1 LLALGSILT
10 CRLLSSILLAGL
22 ALAAQAQPAFS
33 DSTRVLAPPRLLVKT
48 GLRLTHLGYSS
59 GSKTWRFIVPAS
71 LGVEYR
77 LGTKFSIY
85 GLAEADL
92 QASNVFTKR
101 RRQAVSAIPSAGLDM
116 GLRYY
121 YGQPKQLAAR
131 RPPEF
136 YGNYLVLEGG
146 VERNEIA
153 ANYLNRMRR
162 QMPTSLTPSLY
173 VLWGTQH
180 RIRKFALYDLNAG
193 LGVLA
198 PPYYN
203 FEHIGAAH
211 YDVAAQVNIRIYYG
225 FGF

>member
-1 LLALGSILT
+1 M
-10 CRLLSSILLAGL
+10 GL
-22 ALAAQAQPAFS
+22 ALAAKAQSALS
-33 DSTRVLAPPRLLVKT
+33 DSTRALAPPRLLVKT
-48 GLRLTHLGYSS
+48 GLRLTHLRYSL
-59 GSKTWRFIVPAS
+59 GSQTWQFVVPAS
-71 LGVEYR
+71 VGVEYR
-77 LGTKFSIY
+77 LGSQLSVY

-92 QASNVFTKR
+92 QASHIAGKR

-131 RPPEF
+131 RPPEL
-136 YGNYLVLEGG
+136 YGNYLALEGG

-173 VLWGTQH
+173 LLWGTQH
-180 RIRKFALYDLNAG
+180 RIRQFALYDLNAG
-193 LGVLA
+193 LGILA

>member
-1 LLALGSILT
+1 
-10 CRLLSSILLAGL
+10 
-22 ALAAQAQPAFS
+22 LAAQAQPAFS
-33 DSTRVLAPPRLLVKT
+33 DSTRALAPPRLLVKT
-48 GLRLTHLGYSS
+48 GLRLTHLRYSS
-59 GSKTWRFIVPAS
+59 ESQTWQFIVPAS

-77 LGTKFSIY
+77 LNPRFSIY

-92 QASNVFTKR
+92 RASNVFAKR

-131 RPPEF
+131 RASES
-136 YGNYLVLEGG
+136 YGNYLALEGG

-173 VLWGTQH
+173 LLWGTQH
-180 RIRKFALYDLNAG
+180 RLRQFALYDVNAG

-203 FEHIGAAH
+203 FEHLGAAH